1 MILTKYLLFNALVTG
16 GPLSTTDVR
25 FKIVI
30 AIEREEG
37 STHAFIITG
46 LDERGHKTSVS
57 LRTVD

>member
-1 MILTKYLLFNALVTG
+1 MVLTKYLLFQALVSGGSLLTTG
-16 GPLSTTDVR
+16 VR

-37 STHAFIITG
+37 SIHAFIVTG
-46 LDERGHKTSVS
+46 LDERGQKTSVS

>member
-1 MILTKYLLFNALVTG
+1 MVLTKYLLFQALVSG
-16 GPLSTTDVR
+16 GSLLTNEVR

-37 STHAFIITG
+37 STHAFIVTG
-46 LDERGHKTSVS
+46 IDESGRKKSVS

>member
-1 MILTKYLLFNALVTG
+1 MVLTKYLLFQALVTG
-16 GPLSTTDVR
+16 GPLLTTDVR

-30 AIEREEG
+30 AIEREQG
-37 STHAFIITG
+37 STHSFIVTG